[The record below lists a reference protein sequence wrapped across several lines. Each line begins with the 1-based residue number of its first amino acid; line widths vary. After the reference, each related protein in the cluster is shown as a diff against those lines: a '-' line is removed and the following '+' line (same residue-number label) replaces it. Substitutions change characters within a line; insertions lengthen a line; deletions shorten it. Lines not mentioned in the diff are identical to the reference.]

1 MQMTKC
7 PDCKRIVAAERKT
20 RAFSING
27 EMKIQTVIR
36 PMVHLAD
43 STATHLDLCEQKA
56 A

>member
-7 PDCKRIVAAERKT
+7 PECKRIVPAERKT
-20 RAFSING
+20 RAFTLNG
-27 EMKIQTVIR
+27 ETKIQTVIR

-43 STATHLDLCEQKA
+43 STATLVDLCEQKA